1 MSRILVLA
9 PSGFGKTTSIGSIPQ
24 LGITGLN
31 PKETFLIQVKGKPL
45 PFANAK
51 DYVLTTT
58 DDITKGV
65 IKGNRV
71 IERNP
76 ELVALILMKLV
87 GTPFKNIIVDDTNY
101 LMQDWYMDN
110 ALKSGWD
117 APKKIGYF
125 MGRLFAAIERYEDIA
140 QNVFILAHGEN
151 VEGKD
156 GRTYVKFKTTGKM
169 VDEYVTP
176 EGLFDITLVGK
187 SRWDA
192 SSKKVTKEYITNEDE
207 FYSSPKSTFGMFEE
221 LYIPNDLGYV
231 VSKINQFYGL

>member
-1 MSRILVLA
+1 M
-9 PSGFGKTTSIGSIPQ
+9 
-24 LGITGLN
+24 
-31 PKETFLIQVKGKPL
+31 
-45 PFANAK
+45 
-51 DYVLTTT
+51 LTTT
-58 DDITKGV
+58 EEITKGV

-76 ELVALILMKLV
+76 EMVALILMKLV

-125 MGRLFAAIERYEDIA
+125 MGRLFAAIERYENIS

-156 GRTYVKFKTTGKM
+156 GRIYVKFKTTGKM

-192 SSKKVTKEYITNEDE
+192 GSKKVIKEYITNEDE
-207 FYSSPKSTFGMFEE
+207 FCSSPKSTYGMFEE

-231 VSKINQFYGL
+231 VQNINKFYGI

>member
-1 MSRILVLA
+1 M
-9 PSGFGKTTSIGSIPQ
+9 
-24 LGITGLN
+24 
-31 PKETFLIQVKGKPL
+31 IQVKGKPL
-45 PFANAK
+45 PFANSK

-58 DDITKGV
+58 ADITSGT

-76 ELVALILMKLV
+76 EMVALIMMKLV
-87 GTPFKNIIVDDTNY
+87 GTPFKNVVIDDTNY

-125 MGRLFAAIERYEDIA
+125 MGRLFAAVERYEDVN
-140 QNVFILAHGEN
+140 QNIFILAHGEN

-156 GRTYVKFKTTGKM
+156 GRIYVKFKTTGKM

-176 EGLFDITLVGK
+176 EGLFDITLIGK

-192 SSKKVTKEYITNEDE
+192 GQKKVVKEYITNEDE
-207 FYSSPKSTFGMFEE
+207 FYSSPKTTYGMFSE

-231 VSKINQFYGL
+231 VQKINQFYGI